1 MSYSLPLRNPPRF
14 GHHKHFRAEVAYV
27 FTATTAMC
35 IGLLPVWGCEEFSV
49 DCIRPISIII
59 SPWKLL
65 AQAEEQQ
72 PQSIATF
79 PPLTLAGAP
88 LCTPSAAPPTWQVL
102 QPPGA
107 QSPSRDMNHAEG
119 TRHGSCCRCLPL
131 GKGGVNG
138 RKYRGKRIKTEQVRV
153 LSCLA

>member
-27 FTATTAMC
+27 FTATTAIC

-49 DCIRPISIII
+49 DCIRTISIII

-88 LCTPSAAPPTWQVL
+88 LCTPSAALPTWQVL

-107 QSPSRDMNHAEG
+107 QVSFAGYEPRRGDPP
-119 TRHGSCCRCLPL
+119 RQLLPL
-131 GKGGVNG
+131 PSSREG
-138 RKYRGKRIKTEQVRV
+138 R
-153 LSCLA
+153 S